1 MAIDAKSAFQTTNQ
15 ITGARKW
22 WALVTVLLTMFFSS
36 MDQTVVST
44 AMPTIINDLN
54 GMSLYAWVFSGYMI
68 TSAVTVP
75 IYGKLSDVYGRK
87 PFYLFGLIVFGIGS
101 AVAGASHTMMELVLA
116 RGFQGIGAGA
126 MMSMPRATIGDIFN
140 PKERGRWMG
149 VMGAVFGLSSII
161 GPTLGGWI
169 TDSVSWHWVFYI
181 NLPFAVL
188 AIIGVLYALPR
199 VRVDHQVAIDWAG
212 TLVLILG
219 LVPIMLGFT
228 WAGSKYTWG
237 SWQIL
242 SLFAVGVVFLAIF
255 IIVELRASDPVLTP
269 TLFKNRIFSTSLVLG
284 TLVGM
289 AMFGSLMYLP
299 VYVQGV
305 IGLNAQHSGLVM
317 SPMMISFIIG
327 SIVGG
332 QIMSST
338 GRYRVLANVSGAV
351 TVVALLMLTRMGI
364 HTHYGTVVLNMVVL
378 GLGIGALMP
387 LLNTAVQNAFPY
399 KLMGTVNSTQQFV
412 SSLGG
417 VIAAPIFG
425 SVLNQRFQH
434 ELIGN
439 MPAQLSQFTA
449 HLKGVSPQALLTA
462 QAQQA
467 MHAQFAKFGA
477 AGDKLYA
484 ALIHTV
490 KIALTAGVN
499 RLFEVGLVFG
509 ILLFIGTFFLP
520 ESKLKGEEYF
530 HEHHVGEGNEDGEGT
545 QFNAH
550 GPQPASE

>member
-1 MAIDAKSAFQTTNQ
+1 MAVNQERAFQTTNQ

-22 WALVTVLLTMFFSS
+22 WALATVLLTMFFSS

-87 PFYLFGLIVFGIGS
+87 PFYLFGLIAFGVGS
-101 AVAGASHTMMELVLA
+101 ALAGAAHTMLELVLA

-149 VMGAVFGLSSII
+149 VIGAVFGLSSII

-169 TDSVSWHWVFYI
+169 TDSWNWHWVFYI

-188 AIIGVLYALPR
+188 AILGVLYALPR
-199 VRVDHQVAIDWAG
+199 VRVDHQVKVDWAG
-212 TLVLILG
+212 VIVLILG
-219 LVPIMLGFT
+219 LVPILLGFT
-228 WAGSKYTWG
+228 WAGSKYAWG
-237 SWQIL
+237 SWQVL
-242 SLFAVGVVFLAIF
+242 TLFAVGIVFLAIF
-255 IIVELRASDPVLTP
+255 VVVERRAVDPVLTP
-269 TLFKNRIFSTSLVLG
+269 TLFKNRIFSMSLILG
-284 TLVGM
+284 TFVGM
-289 AMFGSLMYLP
+289 SMFGSLMYLP
-299 VYVQGV
+299 VYMQGV

-327 SIVGG
+327 SVIAG
-332 QIMSST
+332 QIMTAT
-338 GRYRVLANVSGAV
+338 GRYRVMANVSGV
-351 TVVALLMLTRMGI
+351 IIVVALILLTRMGI
-364 HTHYGTVVLNMVVL
+364 NTHYGTVVVNMIVL
-378 GLGIGALMP
+378 GIGIGALMP
-387 LLNTAVQNAFPY
+387 LLNVAVQNAFPY
-399 KLMGTVNSTQQFV
+399 KMMGTVNSTQQFV
-412 SSLGG
+412 GSLGG

-434 ELIGN
+434 VLTAN
-439 MPAQLSQFTA
+439 MPAELQKMSGQL
-449 HLKGVSPQALLTA
+449 KNVSPQELLTA

-467 MHAQFAKFGA
+467 MQAQFSKLGA
-477 AGDKLYA
+477 AGEQLYHS
-484 ALIHTV
+484 LVHTV
-490 KIALTAGVN
+490 QVALTAGIN

-509 ILLFIGTFFLP
+509 VLLFIGTFFLP

-530 HEHHVGEGNEDGEGT
+530 NDHSDGTGSNHGGPHLHPRQPSTNE
-545 QFNAH
+545 
-550 GPQPASE
+550 